1 MFGLFGPPKKQEFA
15 SILMEKIKAAGGP
28 SDFVYDEASF
38 TLKRK
43 ANVVYLGHV
52 HETYCQASKSEREAI
67 ILNFA
72 RGLQEKSDDVSFD
85 EVRPHLVAVVRER
98 VYFAF
103 TALHWEIETDEKKM
117 PLQLSRP
124 VSRWF
129 TTSVVID
136 APGSMTFVTEENLK
150 SWGIYEDEA
159 FAIGLENLQAA
170 TSPKFSGGDGL
181 FRGEWNDDFDSSRIL
196 LPGLFDDLP
205 LVGDPVVVL
214 PNRSTFLV
222 AGAGDPQAIARMLIQ
237 AEEILT
243 SKPRPQNIAPLLV
256 KNDGLEEFTVPLESP
271 IFNAVERA
279 RKLAAQSY
287 YTEQKD
293 LLEKLHEKSGSDLF
307 VASHTLMKEKDAV
320 RQFRSHSVWSRDVA
334 TLLPVADEIVF
345 YDHTMPEGA
354 QTVARCSWERV
365 QSIVGDLMLDTQM
378 FPARFYVSKFPSP
391 EQLRMLNASQL
402 RCAP

>member
-1 MFGLFGPPKKQEFA
+1 MFGLFGPPSKKKFGDRVATQ
-15 SILMEKIKAAGGP
+15 IKQVGGAA
-28 SDFVYDEASF
+28 DYVYEEASF

-43 ANVVYLGHV
+43 ANIVYLGHV
-52 HETYCQASKSEREAI
+52 YATYCQAPRSEREAI

-72 RGLQEKSDDVSFD
+72 RGIQAKSDDVSFD
-85 EVRPHLVAVVRER
+85 DIRPHLVAVVREQ

-124 VSRWF
+124 ISRWF
-129 TTSVVID
+129 TENVVID
-136 APGSMTFVTEENLK
+136 APGSMTFVTEDNLK

-170 TSPKFSGGDGL
+170 TSPKFSGSDGV
-181 FRGEWNDDFDSSRIL
+181 FKGEWNDEFDSSRIL
-196 LPGLFDDLP
+196 LPGVFDDLP
-205 LVGDPVVVL
+205 LVGDPVVVI

-222 AGAGDPQAIARMLIQ
+222 AGAGDPHAIARMLIQ

-256 KNDGLEEFTVPLESP
+256 KNGSLQEFTVSVGST
-271 IFNAVERA
+271 IFNVVERA

-287 YTEQKD
+287 YAEQKD
-293 LLEKLHEKSGSDLF
+293 LLEKLHEKSSSDLF

-320 RQFRSHSVWSRDVA
+320 FQFQSHSVWSRDVA
-334 TLLPVADEIVF
+334 TLLPVADEIIF
-345 YDHTMPEGA
+345 HDHTMPEGA
-354 QTVARCSWERV
+354 QTVAHCSWERAQAV
-365 QSIVGDLMLDTQM
+365 LGDLMLDTQM
-378 FPARFYVSKFPSP
+378 FPARFYVSKFPNP
-391 EQLRMLNASQL
+391 EQLRQL
-402 RCAP
+402 GDK